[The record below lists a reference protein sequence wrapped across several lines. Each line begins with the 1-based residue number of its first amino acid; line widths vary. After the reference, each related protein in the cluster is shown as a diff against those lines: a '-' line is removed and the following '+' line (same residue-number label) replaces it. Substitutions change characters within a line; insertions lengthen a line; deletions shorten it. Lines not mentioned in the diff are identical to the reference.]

1 MNNFQL
7 KTALIEIF
15 NNRSAGPF
23 LFVGSGF
30 SRRYI
35 GLPDWATLLSI
46 FCTVKKPFE
55 YYLSSGDGTYP
66 TAARLIAEDFNNEW
80 WTDDLY
86 SSSREKFSKRVTD
99 KTSAM
104 RFEICDILT
113 KAVQKPLSDSQ
124 YSQEINL
131 LSNLNVDG
139 LITTNWDCLLEQLFP
154 DYKVYTGQNELLF
167 SNPQSIAEIYKIHGS
182 AHKPKSLVLTDD
194 DYVDFNLKNPYLAA
208 KLITIFVEHP
218 VVFLGYSLSDKNI
231 SDLLSAISVC
241 IGSDNLHQ
249 LRNNLI
255 FVQREEDIKEAT
267 VSDTYTT
274 IDGVQIPI
282 TLIRT
287 DDFLPIYE
295 AIDENKRKI
304 PARILR
310 YCKEELYNLVQSNEP
325 EKKIYVV
332 DIDEVEKH
340 EDVEF
345 VVGVGV
351 AAAKKKE
358 DEVGFIG
365 YTQINNLNL
374 FEDLLQNNKNYHA
387 NSVLDSVIPNA
398 GKHSPNIPV
407 FKYLKEV
414 GIEGYDDYKR
424 SYLSLDKW
432 VLRQDK
438 SYQCP
443 TYLRSY
449 VKKFKGKD
457 VKYIIEHC
465 TPESA
470 AIYIPFL
477 WDKLDLD
484 ITRGFLIAN
493 IEKINP
499 ENSSYATY
507 FKKLACLYDKLKY
520 GWL

>member
-1 MNNFQL
+1 MS
-7 KTALIEIF
+7 T
-15 NNRSAGPF
+15 
-23 LFVGSGF
+23 LF
-30 SRRYI
+30 
-35 GLPDWATLLSI
+35 
-46 FCTVKKPFE
+46 
-55 YYLSSGDGTYP
+55 
-66 TAARLIAEDFNNEW
+66 
-80 WTDDLY
+80 
-86 SSSREKFSKRVTD
+86 
-99 KTSAM
+99 
-104 RFEICDILT
+104 
-113 KAVQKPLSDSQ
+113 
-124 YSQEINL
+124 
-131 LSNLNVDG
+131 
-139 LITTNWDCLLEQLFP
+139 
-154 DYKVYTGQNELLF
+154 
-167 SNPQSIAEIYKIHGS
+167 
-182 AHKPKSLVLTDD
+182 
-194 DYVDFNLKNPYLAA
+194 
-208 KLITIFVEHP
+208 
-218 VVFLGYSLSDKNI
+218 FLGYSLSDKNI

-241 IGSDNLHQ
+241 IGSDNLNQ

-267 VSDTYTT
+267 VSDTYIT

-310 YCKEELYNLVQSNEP
+310 YCKEELYNSVQSNEP

-351 AAAKKKE
+351 AVAKKKE

-424 SYLSLDKW
+424 SSLSLDKW

-465 TPESA
+465 AARQLRFIFHSFGINLILILLETSLLQILRKLTPT
-470 AIYIPFL
+470 IQVMQL
-477 WDKLDLD
+477 
-484 ITRGFLIAN
+484 T
-493 IEKINP
+493 
-499 ENSSYATY
+499 
-507 FKKLACLYDKLKY
+507 LKN
-520 GWL
+520 